1 MTHSRQACAATYA
14 DVEPLI
20 FRLVNRFVDR
30 YNYDYDEAL
39 GIARLA
45 YMQAYCSYDYKVAA
59 FTTWLWWKVWSRL
72 MDAKKRDAR
81 RAAKTR
87 FLSIDVENQNRTGM
101 VRDSIPERK
110 SFDRQTLV
118 DRLGPEG
125 KLVMRMVLD
134 SPGALRSA
142 FGIRETRKVL
152 RRRLLDM
159 GWIPAEVRRV
169 FAEVRTVMGWSVS
182 QSSKWCREVAKELQV
197 DITTTPPDLFPI
209 DHPKPRHEPKISVN
223 AVCRA
228 DLIGTIIETRLRS
241 KMSVVPIM

>member
-20 FRLVNRFVDR
+20 FQLVNRFVGR
-30 YNYDYDEAL
+30 YDYDRDEAL

-45 YMQAYCSYDYKVAA
+45 YMQAYNSYDYKAAA
-59 FTTWLWWKVWSRL
+59 FTTWLGWKVWSRL

-81 RAAKTR
+81 RAAKTK

-101 VRDSIPERK
+101 IRDLIPARE
-110 SFDRQTLV
+110 SFDRKAVL

-125 KLVMRMVLD
+125 KLVARMVLD

-159 GWIPAEVRRV
+159 GWVPAEVRRV

-182 QSSKWCREVAKELQV
+182 HSAKWCREVAEELDVVPAESFLIERQ
-197 DITTTPPDLFPI
+197 L
-209 DHPKPRHEPKISVN
+209 KPKISVN
-223 AVCRA
+223 DVCRA
-228 DLIGTIIETRLRS
+228 DLIGTIVETRLRRA
-241 KMSVVPIM
+241 PCR